1 MKANVMFYHTD
12 DTNPKVLDRCGTMVE
27 ARGLMRRYAK
37 NYSGLVGKP
46 TRTEENRI
54 EFRCD
59 GWGMSYYVE
68 PAE

>member
-1 MKANVMFYHTD
+1 MKANVMFYYTSD
-12 DTNPKVLDRCGTMVE
+12 RAPQVLDRCGTMVE
-27 ARGLMRRYAK
+27 ARGLMRHYAK